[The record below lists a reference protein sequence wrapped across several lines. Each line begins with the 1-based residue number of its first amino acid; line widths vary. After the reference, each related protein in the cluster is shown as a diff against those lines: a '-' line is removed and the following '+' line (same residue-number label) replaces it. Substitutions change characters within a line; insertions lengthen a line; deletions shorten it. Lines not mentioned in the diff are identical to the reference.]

1 MIKEI
6 WHTLEDGSQV
16 SNYGNF
22 LNPKGVP
29 TGKITTKGYKQVY
42 YNKRYIPLHRLV
54 AEIFVDGKTP
64 YSIVNHLDGNKLNN
78 KASNLEWC
86 SSQRNNIHAYLL
98 GLNHQCDLTPEE
110 KEEIRQL
117 YKYNDKDFGSKA
129 LSKKYG
135 VSHTTILNIVKN
147 KYNT

>member
-6 WHTLEDGSQV
+6 WHTLEDGSKV

-29 TGKITTKGYKQVY
+29 TGKITNKGYKQVY
-42 YNKRYIPLHRLV
+42 YNKRYVFLHRLV

-64 YSIVNHLDGNKLNN
+64 NSVVNHIDGNKLNN

-86 SSQRNNIHAYLL
+86 STQHNIIHAYLH
-98 GLNHQCDLTPEE
+98 GLNRQCDLTPKE